1 MELDDLLEFSAESLL
16 KEFMRKEL
24 VREGIDIDNWQ
35 RKSASVL
42 CGSLGT
48 IVGGLLGGPL
58 GFLLGTMLWGVG
70 QSAQYSND
78 RSPEEVK
85 NKYREAA
92 RIKAV
97 ERCVQIIADQ
107 APAELHPKFRE
118 AFYEAQR
125 RYSENYRAM
134 NSYEFKSAVG
144 GILSSVDYSTAIKFD
159 RLYSA
164 AVKVIG

>member
-1 MELDDLLEFSAESLL
+1 MELDDLLEFGAESLL

-24 VREGIDIDNWQ
+24 IRAGIDIDNWQ

-58 GFLLGTMLWGVG
+58 GFLLGTMLWGVS

-85 NKYREAA
+85 IEYREAA

-97 ERCVQIIADQ
+97 ERSVQLIADQ
-107 APAELHPKFRE
+107 APAELHPKFKE
-118 AFYEAQR
+118 AFYEAQG
-125 RYSENYRAM
+125 RYSENNRAM
-134 NSYEFKSAVG
+134 SSYEFKSVVR
-144 GILSSVDYSTAIKFD
+144 GILSRVDYNTAIKFD

-164 AVKVIG
+164 AVEVIG